1 MAWQA
6 LCSRIKLSGMLPIS
20 VVSSVAWMQ
29 FESLCCIPTSK
40 ALVPLVDLL
49 PVDASHKASTRPRS
63 HPHIPRVPHGLCFA
77 DVDHVSVLMA
87 SHAENHV
94 GLGPLAPF
102 ANVPSERHR
111 SAPHDRCAHSCPS
124 LPSGK
129 PRPPGGAGIDNECY
143 LVDPASSHML
153 VSKIKPC
160 MCKYELIQTMKL
172 HMANLV

>member
-1 MAWQA
+1 MHQTVRRAPNQR
-6 LCSRIKLSGMLPIS
+6 C
-20 VVSSVAWMQ
+20 
-29 FESLCCIPTSK
+29 FERRSDAIR
-40 ALVPLVDLL
+40 VPVLHTYLEGTRLVDLL
-49 PVDASHKASTRPRS
+49 PVDASHKASTGPQS
-63 HPHIPRVPHGLCFA
+63 HPHVPRVPHGLYFA

-124 LPSGK
+124 LPLGK

-143 LVDPASSHML
+143 LFDPASSHML

-160 MCKYELIQTMKL
+160 MCKYELIPTMKL
-172 HMANLV
+172 RMANLV